1 MNKDRIQINGE
12 WYVKENTV
20 EPLINP
26 KDVTHAIECVWE
38 DTNWC
43 FVASLM
49 VKEDDFN
56 DCYDEVYLKITDK
69 RVKGR
74 ENWVEEDVDNPKW
87 ILGVLEGNLDSMEE
101 ANEMFDDEGLKY
113 FKAFAIYL
121 IDKGWLKK

>member
-20 EPLINP
+20 ELLIDP
-26 KDVTHAIECVWE
+26 KDVTHTIECVWE

-43 FVASLM
+43 FVAFLSA
-49 VKEDDFN
+49 KEDDFN
-56 DCYDEVYLKITDK
+56 DCYDDVYLKITDK
-69 RVKGR
+69 RVKGK

-113 FKAFAIYL
+113 FKAFALYL

>member
-20 EPLINP
+20 EPLIDP
-26 KDVTHAIECVWE
+26 KDVIHTIECVWE

-43 FVASLM
+43 FVASLSA
-49 VKEDDFN
+49 KEDDFN
-56 DCYDEVYLKITDK
+56 DCYDDVYLKITDK

-101 ANEMFDDEGLKY
+101 ANKMFDDEGLKY